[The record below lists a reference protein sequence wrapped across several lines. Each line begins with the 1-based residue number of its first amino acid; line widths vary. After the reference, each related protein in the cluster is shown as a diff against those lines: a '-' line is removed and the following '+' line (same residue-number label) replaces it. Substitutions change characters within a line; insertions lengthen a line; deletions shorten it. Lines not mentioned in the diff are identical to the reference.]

1 MCRNTADSLLHM
13 CESHATH
20 THEKHSEITSN
31 DYKGWVRK
39 CTHALMYTCMLKSMK
54 SVCLP
59 KKKKKGH
66 FIIKLRPFQVRVG
79 IRARRNGSGVP
90 LPSTGIHQLKYSQWG
105 SLELAHKSVLRTRD
119 SL

>member
-1 MCRNTADSLLHM
+1 
-13 CESHATH
+13 
-20 THEKHSEITSN
+20 
-31 DYKGWVRK
+31 
-39 CTHALMYTCMLKSMK
+39 MYTCTHVHMYAQINEVSLSA
-54 SVCLP
+54 
-59 KKKKKGH
+59 KKKKGH

-79 IRARRNGSGVP
+79 IRARRNGGGVP